1 VIWCD
6 WLVASLGRSRGVAT
20 CDFGWNEGSVA
31 LDLR

>member
-1 VIWCD
+1 VR
-6 WLVASLGRSRGVAT
+6 LVGCVVGEVEGVAT